1 MVPRPDDA
9 VKAVERAGGSA
20 PFKGEKETPMSDT
33 PLDRSEEVEDLEE
46 DAETLKE
53 RARRDG
59 DLPPEDVDDDGVGPQ
74 TGVVP

>member
-9 VKAVERAGGSA
+9 VKAVERAGGSE
-20 PFKGEKETPMSDT
+20 PFRGDRETPMSDT

-46 DAETLKE
+46 DAETLEE

-59 DLPPEDVDDDGVGPQ
+59 VLPPEDTDEDGVGPQ

>member
-1 MVPRPDDA
+1 VVPRPDDA

-20 PFKGEKETPMSDT
+20 PFRGDRETPMSDT
-33 PLDRSEEVEDLEE
+33 PLDRSEELENLEE
-46 DAETLKE
+46 DAEALEE

-59 DLPPEDVDDDGVGPQ
+59 VLPPEDQDEDGVGPQ